1 MQSLD
6 LAGAAEAFARIW
18 LERLPL
24 TTDEPGPGRLRGR
37 SLTGVFDDEPGRT
50 ALAQLTRLEALLLAL
65 TLESRRGR
73 TAGRRERLAELI
85 LTLLHGAA
93 HLAETAPGF
102 GDPFDVARACRH
114 LAGLEL
120 ADAWDPPHLPYV
132 SPARPVREPWTPP
145 DPPTDELTGLP
156 TDLGGDGLVVVLG
169 ADRLEA
175 AEEAVRAAR
184 PGDTVVVA
192 LVTDDPAETGA
203 LVRLRV
209 TDLTACLRRVA
220 GPAIH
225 PGLRLVLDD
234 RGTLAAAIGAPAE
247 RRTEAAVRLTA
258 GHIVARAEGRG
269 AAHAVAVRS

>member
-1 MQSLD
+1 M
-6 LAGAAEAFARIW
+6 
-18 LERLPL
+18 
-24 TTDEPGPGRLRGR
+24 
-37 SLTGVFDDEPGRT
+37 
-50 ALAQLTRLEALLLAL
+50 
-65 TLESRRGR
+65 
-73 TAGRRERLAELI
+73 
-85 LTLLHGAA
+85 
-93 HLAETAPGF
+93 
-102 GDPFDVARACRH
+102 
-114 LAGLEL
+114 
-120 ADAWDPPHLPYV
+120 
-132 SPARPVREPWTPP
+132 
-145 DPPTDELTGLP
+145 
-156 TDLGGDGLVVVLG
+156 
-169 ADRLEA
+169 
-175 AEEAVRAAR
+175 RAAR